1 MSFMLN
7 ILILQFEI
15 KCIKPHYI
23 GIYPPILVEGDI
35 NGLSNRKKHKKNN
48 FGLALKNKKLDSLFK
63 V

>member
-35 NGLSNRKKHKKNN
+35 NGLSNRKKHKKKQ
-48 FGLALKNKKLDSLFK
+48 LWTRIKK
-63 V
+63 